1 MQPFAKSSIKFVR
14 RGSVAVDRIDLRHEK
29 PRASQCALPD
39 GHSVSVVARNS
50 RASSASVTIG
60 DIARV
65 AGVSRSTVSRA
76 FSRPELL
83 SPETVQKVKAAAVQL
98 GYVVNHA
105 ARALS
110 TGRFGNIAVVVPD
123 IANPF
128 FPPLVRR
135 VQTLADAAGYAVFLG
150 DSDEVA
156 DREANLTSRL
166 SAQVEGFVLASPR
179 LDEQHIRELDAS
191 RPVVLVNR
199 DIEGLARVLI
209 DPSGGLDEAVAH
221 LHRLGHRSVVYLSGP
236 RESWSDQQRRAALI
250 RASERVGLEVSI
262 QELGRP
268 SSAAGRDAVGGILAS
283 GASAV
288 IAFDDVVAQ
297 GVMAGLTL
305 RGVDVPRDISVIGCD
320 DTLASGTHPALT
332 TISAAS
338 ASAGDAAAEL
348 LLSVLSSGQRSD
360 ARVAIATHLVVRST
374 TDSVRGDAG

>member
-1 MQPFAKSSIKFVR
+1 MQPLAKSSIRCLSISIMRRRPVR
-14 RGSVAVDRIDLRHEK
+14 REGGARRT
-29 PRASQCALPD
+29 
-39 GHSVSVVARNS
+39 GHSVSLVTDNS
-50 RASSASVTIG
+50 RKSSVSVTIG
-60 DIARV
+60 DIALV

-83 SPETVQKVKAAAVQL
+83 SDETVRRVKKAAEQL

-150 DSDEVA
+150 DSDEIA
-156 DREANLTSRL
+156 DREANLTARF

-179 LDEQHIRELDAS
+179 LDEERVRELDSS

-221 LHRLGHRSVVYLSGP
+221 LHRLGHRRVVYLSGP
-236 RESWSDQQRRAALI
+236 RESWSDQQRRAALG
-250 RASERVGLEVSI
+250 RAAERAGLEVMT
-262 QELGRP
+262 QDLGRP
-268 SSAAGRDAVGGILAS
+268 SASAGRDAVGGVLAS
-283 GASAV
+283 GVTAV

-297 GVMAGLTL
+297 GVMAGLSL
-305 RGVDVPRDISVIGCD
+305 RGIEVPGDISVIGCD

-348 LLSVLSSGQRSD
+348 LLGILASSTRTD
-360 ARVAIATHLVVRST
+360 ARVTIATHLVVRAT
-374 TDSVRGDAG
+374 TDHVR

>member
-1 MQPFAKSSIKFVR
+1 MRIGCGAAGIPRPDPVARGAHAVR
-14 RGSVAVDRIDLRHEK
+14 
-29 PRASQCALPD
+29 
-39 GHSVSVVARNS
+39 GHSVSVVTGKR
-50 RASSASVTIG
+50 RSATNPVTIG

-76 FSRPELL
+76 FSRPEML
-83 SPETVQKVKAAAVQL
+83 SGETVHRVRAAADQL

-135 VQTLADAAGYAVFLG
+135 VQTLADQADYAVFLG
-150 DSDEVA
+150 DSDEIA

-166 SAQVEGFVLASPR
+166 SAQVEGFVLAAPR
-179 LDEQHIRELDAS
+179 LDEQRIRELDAQ

-221 LHRLGHRSVVYLSGP
+221 LHRLGHRRVVYLSGP
-236 RESWSDQQRRAALI
+236 RESWSDQQRRAALN
-250 RASERVGLEVSI
+250 RAAERVGIEVAV

-268 SSAAGRDAVGGILAS
+268 SSTGGRDAVGGILAS
-283 GASAV
+283 GATAV

-297 GVMAGLTL
+297 GVLAGLAL
-305 RGVDVPRDISVIGCD
+305 RGIAVPRDISVIGCD
-320 DTLASGTHPALT
+320 DTLASGTNPALT

-338 ASAGDAAAEL
+338 AAAGEAAAEL
-348 LLSVLSSGQRSD
+348 LLARLAD
-360 ARVAIATHLVVRST
+360 AERPAERVAIATHLVVRET
-374 TDSVRGDAG
+374 TDAARPAARE

>member
-1 MQPFAKSSIKFVR
+1 M
-14 RGSVAVDRIDLRHEK
+14 RGLSVCDVTGNRK
-29 PRASQCALPD
+29 TASA
-39 GHSVSVVARNS
+39 A
-50 RASSASVTIG
+50 VTIG

-83 SPETVQKVKAAAVQL
+83 NPETVRRVKAAADQL

-110 TGRFGNIAVVVPD
+110 TGRFGNVAVVVPD

-135 VQTLADAAGYAVFLG
+135 VQTLADAAGYAVFLA
-150 DSDEVA
+150 DSDEIA

-179 LDEQHIRELDAS
+179 LDEQRIRELDAA

-221 LHRLGHRSVVYLSGP
+221 LHRLGHTRVVYLSGP
-236 RESWSDQQRRAALI
+236 RESWSDQQRRAALD
-250 RASERVGLEVSI
+250 RAAERAGLEVI
-262 QELGRP
+262 VQELGRP
-268 SSAAGRDAVGGILAS
+268 SSAGGRDAVGGILTS
-283 GASAV
+283 GATAV

-297 GVMAGLTL
+297 GVMAGLAL
-305 RGVDVPRDISVIGCD
+305 RGIDVPRDMSVIGCD
-320 DTLASGTHPALT
+320 DTLAAGTHPALT

-338 ASAGDAAAEL
+338 AAAGDAAAEL
-348 LLSVLSSGQRSD
+348 LLGILAGGERSD
-360 ARVAIATHLVVRST
+360 ARVSIATHLVVRAT
-374 TDSVRGDAG
+374 TEAAHPIDG

>member
-1 MQPFAKSSIKFVR
+1 M
-14 RGSVAVDRIDLRHEK
+14 
-29 PRASQCALPD
+29 
-39 GHSVSVVARNS
+39 SVVTGNS
-50 RASSASVTIG
+50 KASTTSVTIG

-83 SPETVQKVKAAAVQL
+83 SAETVQRVKAAAAQL
-98 GYVVNHA
+98 GYVANHA

-110 TGRFGNIAVVVPD
+110 TGRFGNVAVVVPD

-135 VQTLADAAGYAVFLG
+135 VQTLADAAGFAVFLG
-150 DSDEVA
+150 DSDEIA

-166 SAQVEGFVLASPR
+166 SAQVEGFVLAAPR
-179 LDEQHIRELDAS
+179 LDEQRIRELDAT

-199 DIEGLARVLI
+199 DISGLARVLI

-221 LHRLGHRSVVYLSGP
+221 LQRHGHRSLVYLSGP
-236 RESWSDQQRRAALI
+236 RESWSDQQRRAALLSAAK
-250 RASERVGLEVSI
+250 RAGLEVTI

-268 SSAAGRDAVGGILAS
+268 SSAAGRDAVGGILSS
-283 GASAV
+283 GATAV

-297 GVMAGLTL
+297 GVMAGLAL
-305 RGVDVPRDISVIGCD
+305 RGIDVPRDISVIGCD

-338 ASAGDAAAEL
+338 AAAGDAAAEL
-348 LLSVLSSGQRSD
+348 LLAVLSSGERSE
-360 ARVAIATHLVVRST
+360 ARVAIATHLVVRATS
-374 TDSVRGDAG
+374 DKARDDIS